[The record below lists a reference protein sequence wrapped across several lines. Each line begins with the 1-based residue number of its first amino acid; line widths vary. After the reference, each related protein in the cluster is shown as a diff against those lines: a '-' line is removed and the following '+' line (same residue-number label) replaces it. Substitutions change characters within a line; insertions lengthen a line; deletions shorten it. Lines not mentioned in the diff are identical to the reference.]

1 MHGSISSTNKAC
13 VSPLALECEAA
24 WARMVLAF
32 KAFVQTAIKAS
43 FNPGQPRVPAG
54 NSDGGQ
60 WTGSGGGGDG
70 LVEIASSRRQTVQV
84 RVGRSFHEATPAQ
97 SMRLANA
104 AAWARTATNRVRTI
118 EPSWKPQSSLTE
130 TVEGQIRALQA
141 TAREAEAR
149 YAELTRAEPNPRG
162 IGDNQGPVLSDPATP
177 PIRPG
182 PPEIIE
188 AYRYVTGMPSVPPG
202 TQAPS
207 SAGTVAYIDL
217 DGTPIIGVNSDAP
230 GYTSGDD
237 VLARV
242 LRSDLI
248 DEYPDP
254 MSKTNLGQIPNNA
267 VFHAE
272 ANALLRAAQVSGGT
286 LGGRE
291 IEMRTDRRLCESC
304 DSLLPNIG
312 LQLGN
317 PKIRIIDGTGALWIL
332 RNGLWIR
339 RGRP

>member
-1 MHGSISSTNKAC
+1 
-13 VSPLALECEAA
+13 
-24 WARMVLAF
+24 
-32 KAFVQTAIKAS
+32 
-43 FNPGQPRVPAG
+43 
-54 NSDGGQ
+54 
-60 WTGSGGGGDG
+60 
-70 LVEIASSRRQTVQV
+70 
-84 RVGRSFHEATPAQ
+84 
-97 SMRLANA
+97 MRLANA

-118 EPSWKPQSSLTE
+118 EPSWKPQPSLTE

-149 YAELTRAEPNPRG
+149 YAELTRAEPNPRR
-162 IGDNQGPVLSDPATP
+162 IGDNQGPALSEPSTAP
-177 PIRPG
+177 PSRPG

-237 VLARV
+237 ALACV
-242 LRSDLI
+242 LRSELI
-248 DEYPDP
+248 DENPNL
-254 MSKTNLGQIPNNA
+254 MRQENLGWKPNDA